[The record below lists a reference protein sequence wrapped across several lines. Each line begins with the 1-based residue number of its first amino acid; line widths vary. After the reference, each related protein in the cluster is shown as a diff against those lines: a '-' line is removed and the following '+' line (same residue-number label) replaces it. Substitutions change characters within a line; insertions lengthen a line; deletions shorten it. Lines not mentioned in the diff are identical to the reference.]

1 MAKMDIDATVDSIV
15 DDILPQPEPIEKD
28 ISLEEPDLEIKAP
41 DEEIVKEPSADPED
55 KKIELKE
62 GDEGYIAPVVVEAPK
77 SWAKEI
83 APEFTKLA
91 KPVQEYIK
99 KREEDFTN
107 GISQYKQAAD
117 YGNAV
122 HAVIQPYMAHLNSTG
137 SDVTTTLKYL
147 LNADYVLTSG
157 PQEQKVRL
165 LQEVMKNTGITR
177 EMLGAEPA
185 QKDPHVLALERQ
197 VGEMRG
203 TMSQQQ
209 TAAANERRAQ
219 IATAVDTFASDPKNV
234 YFAECSDE
242 IVKLINAGYTLED
255 AYKTAVWANPLTR
268 AKEQTRSSKGEKEA
282 RDKAAREAAEKA
294 KRATRSNVKD
304 TPSSRNAPTG
314 LLGSMDDT
322 LRSTL
327 RNIHERQS

>member
-1 MAKMDIDATVDSIV
+1 MAKMDIDATVDGIV
-15 DDILPQPEPIEKD
+15 EDILPQPDPVD
-28 ISLEEPDLEIKAP
+28 PPEPDLEVKDP
-41 DEEIVKEPSADPED
+41 GEEVVEVKEPIVDTEQ
-55 KKIELKE
+55 KTVELKE
-62 GDEGYIAPVVVEAPK
+62 GDEGYVAPQIVEAPK
-77 SWAKEI
+77 SWSKEI

-137 SDVTTTLKYL
+137 ADVTTTLKYL

-157 PQEQKVRL
+157 PADQKVRL
-165 LQEVMKNTGITR
+165 LQEVMKNSGVTR
-177 EMLGAEPA
+177 EMLGAEPV

-242 IVKLINAGYTLED
+242 IVKLINAGYTLQD

-268 AKEQTRSSKGEKEA
+268 AKEQARSSKGEKEA
-282 RDKAAREAAEKA
+282 RDKAAREAADKA

-304 TPSSRNAPTG
+304 TPSSRSAPTG

-322 LRSTL
+322 LRATL
-327 RNIHERQS
+327 RTINERN